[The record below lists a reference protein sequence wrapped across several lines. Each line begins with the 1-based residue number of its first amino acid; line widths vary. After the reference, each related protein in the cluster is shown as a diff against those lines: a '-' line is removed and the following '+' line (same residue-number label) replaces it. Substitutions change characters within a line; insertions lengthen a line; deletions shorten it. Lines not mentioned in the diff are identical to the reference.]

1 MVVAVF
7 FAGNKQKLSFPYDI
21 VCDFNR
27 HTCGFKNGGSAVWN
41 WRTVNT
47 TGKFQTHELAL
58 GLFIEVTVLSLN
70 PIPDNRVLS

>member
-1 MVVAVF
+1 MVVAF

-58 GLFIEVTVLSLN
+58 ALGLFIEVTASSLN
-70 PIPDNRVLS
+70 TIEY